1 MNTASQTLRNELAP
15 AMVRRPAAAGMLL
28 NMLERV
34 EGGRVTLTLPDG
46 ERVSLGHGGHGFEV
60 HLREWSVFEQVL
72 ATGDIGFAETYINGL
87 WDTPELARLLTLL
100 AQNRGVIEAALY
112 GRWWSLLR
120 HRLLHLL
127 RSNTR
132 AGSRRNI
139 AAHYDLG
146 NDFYR
151 LWLDPGMTY
160 SAALF
165 DDEGALGLEDAQAA
179 KYRRILDRL
188 GVKPGQQIL
197 EIGCGWGAF
206 AELAAREY
214 GARVRGVTLSAR
226 QLEFARR
233 RVAQAGA
240 AELATFELRDYRD
253 VQGRF
258 DHIVSIEMFEAV
270 GERFWPLFFRR
281 LHQLLN
287 PGGKAL
293 IQTITID
300 EALFERYRHGTDFIQ
315 RYIFPGGMLPSAQ
328 RFVETARAAGLRI
341 GDDFAFGADYART
354 LALWHRRFVERTDE
368 LRDLG
373 YDEVFQRTWRFYL
386 AYCEAGFR
394 AGSTD
399 VRQFELVRG
408 DA

>member
-1 MNTASQTLRNELAP
+1 MTTASQTLRNELAP

-151 LWLDPGMTY
+151 LWLDSGMTY
-160 SAALF
+160 SAA
-165 DDEGALGLEDAQAA
+165 
-179 KYRRILDRL
+179 
-188 GVKPGQQIL
+188 
-197 EIGCGWGAF
+197 
-206 AELAAREY
+206 
-214 GARVRGVTLSAR
+214 
-226 QLEFARR
+226 
-233 RVAQAGA
+233 
-240 AELATFELRDYRD
+240 
-253 VQGRF
+253 
-258 DHIVSIEMFEAV
+258 
-270 GERFWPLFFRR
+270 
-281 LHQLLN
+281 
-287 PGGKAL
+287 
-293 IQTITID
+293 
-300 EALFERYRHGTDFIQ
+300 
-315 RYIFPGGMLPSAQ
+315 
-328 RFVETARAAGLRI
+328 
-341 GDDFAFGADYART
+341 
-354 LALWHRRFVERTDE
+354 
-368 LRDLG
+368 
-373 YDEVFQRTWRFYL
+373 
-386 AYCEAGFR
+386 
-394 AGSTD
+394 
-399 VRQFELVRG
+399 
-408 DA
+408 